1 MLVIINYRLPTC
13 LYGAASAEAAGGVKA
28 SPRGPLSRLP
38 ARVALHRG
46 CVIRHLVNR
55 SEMPASGSHSYALLF
70 LVHYS
75 RHARKFLSCHCRPVH
90 ASVHCSGVNPALTV
104 LAFL

>member
-1 MLVIINYRLPTC
+1 MQQHQQQWRRRRKSV
-13 LYGAASAEAAGGVKA
+13 AA
-28 SPRGPLSRLP
+28 GPLSRMP

-46 CVIRHLVNR
+46 CVIHLANR
-55 SEMPASGSHSYALLF
+55 SEMPASGSDSYTLLF

-75 RHARKFLSCHCRPVH
+75 HHARKFLSCHCRPVH
-90 ASVHCSGVNPALTV
+90 ASVHCSGVDHALTA